1 MVITVKVLKH
11 RAKSRLLKH
20 LANKMGSYMIM
31 KLERSSPVRDSLF
44 QKTLATEEAVACL
57 KRKTSVQWKN
67 TQTMIKTYFYPL
79 DGESCMKCICQT
91 LNCL

>member
-44 QKTLATEEAVACL
+44 QKTLARGSSSLSEKENFSPVEKHT
-57 KRKTSVQWKN
+57 
-67 TQTMIKTYFYPL
+67 
-79 DGESCMKCICQT
+79 DHD
-91 LNCL
+91 